1 MVILVFDF
9 DFDVPTFF
17 GEASEE
23 LRSWAIKREDRRAA
37 FARRSKRLFEPPS
50 QACRF
55 DSSMASQIGGAGCS
69 QKPSIH
75 PLLPP
80 AL

>member
-1 MVILVFDF
+1 MLVFDF

-23 LRSWAIKREDRRAA
+23 RRPWAIGREDRRAA
-37 FARRSKRLFEPPS
+37 FARRSKCLFGRTS

-55 DSSMASQIGGAGCS
+55 DSSMTSQIGGAGCS
-69 QKPSIH
+69 QKPSIQQ
-75 PLLPP
+75 LLPP

>member
-1 MVILVFDF
+1 MLVFDVEF
-9 DFDVPTFF
+9 VAPTFF

-23 LRSWAIKREDRRAA
+23 LRPWAKEREDRRAA
-37 FARRSKRLFEPPS
+37 FARRSKQLFGPGS
-50 QACRF
+50 QACLF
-55 DSSMASQIGGAGCS
+55 DASMASQIGGAGCS

-75 PLLPP
+75 RLLPP

>member
-1 MVILVFDF
+1 MVVFDF
-9 DFDVPTFF
+9 DFAVPTFF

-23 LRSWAIKREDRRAA
+23 PRPWAKKREDRRAA
-37 FARRSKRLFEPPS
+37 FARRSKRLFGPAS
-50 QACRF
+50 QACPF
-55 DSSMASQIGGAGCS
+55 DASMASQIGGAGCS

-75 PLLPP
+75 RLLPP